1 MPTYPNMGLIL
12 PEVSVTLGPIWAQM
26 LNTAANVTDNHDH
39 SPGKGVKIKPSGL
52 NINSD
57 LTFGGNNATNMNSI
71 EFLTTLTGTLTSISS
86 IYSFG
91 GDLWYNN
98 GGGTPVQITS
108 GASVVAPIGGSL
120 NEYEYTAIAANTV
133 ILPADT
139 FCYINVDTTSSVQIT
154 LPLASSVANGRFYI
168 VKDFNGLSGTNNISI
183 VPSGAD
189 LIDGLNTQIAI
200 DSAYSEITL
209 VGDGISSW
217 SLVSKKNTPRATL
230 NNRVPRFDGLN
241 GYMKTSTATIADD
254 GTLDATNVQA
264 ANLLLGSATNSVT
277 ANAFWETYTRSTGTT
292 VGVRGVAISAES
304 GSVSETTTT
313 PQDIGITAT
322 ITTTGRPTFFFLT
335 SDSSS
340 GIIQVFADSSG
351 NIFQGRVSIRRNGTI
366 VASHEISCTL
376 PTTALGGI
384 AVPPGSIN
392 GVSTQSA
399 GTYSFDV
406 TIASLNSDSTIN
418 VDNIKLVVFEL

>member
-1 MPTYPNMGLIL
+1 MGLIL

-108 GASVVAPIGGSL
+108 GSSVIAPIGGSL
-120 NEYEYTAIAANTV
+120 NEYEYTSIAANTT
-133 ILPADT
+133 ILPSDT

-200 DSAYSEITL
+200 DSAYAEITL
-209 VGDGISSW
+209 VNDGISAW
-217 SLVSKKNTPRATL
+217 SLVSKKNTPRATADNTL
-230 NNRVPRFDGLN
+230 LRSDGTN
-241 GYMKTSTATIADD
+241 GYIQGSGVVVDDSNNITGAASLTTSAAITAGGALTGAS
-254 GTLDATNVQA
+254 TNA
-264 ANLLLGSATNSVT
+264 AT
-277 ANAFWETYTRSTGTT
+277 ANVFWETVTRSTGTS
-292 VGVRGVAISAES
+292 VSARGIAISSES
-304 GSVSETTTT
+304 GNVVSTANSEE
-313 PQDIGITAT
+313 DFGVTAT
-322 ITTTGRPTFFFLT
+322 ITTVGRPIWVGITC
-335 SDSSS
+335 DAS
-340 GIIQVFADSSG
+340 GGVLELNDLGATAG
-351 NIFQGRVSIRRNGTI
+351 GTLRI
-366 VASHEISCTL
+366 KRDGTTIYSVHYDQNVASGLSSMGTACTCWTISN
-376 PTTALGGI
+376 
-384 AVPPGSIN
+384 PG
-392 GVSTQSA
+392 A
-399 GTYSFDV
+399 GTYAFTATIQADSGV
-406 TIASLNSDSTIN
+406 TSMSIDDLKIIA
-418 VDNIKLVVFEL
+418 FEL